1 MPTMTAKATL
11 TPTDD
16 DVFQVVAD
24 VAEKPTCIFM
34 QATTFIF
41 YIFLFFLF
49 PGGAAAASTVTAT
62 AAIENS
68 SSMRSVVR
76 LEEHA

>member
-1 MPTMTAKATL
+1 MPTMTATATV

-16 DVFQVVAD
+16 DVFQVAD
-24 VAEKPTCIFM
+24 AAEKPTCIFM

-49 PGGAAAASTVTAT
+49 LSNAAAASAT
-62 AAIENS
+62 AALTAS
-68 SSMRSVVR
+68 QR
-76 LEEHA
+76 LRQ